1 MTSSSSTQRIA
12 FAAATT
18 LALLNHPSP
27 VAAQEGFAE
36 IATDFTGD
44 GPVGVVLPSICIGDF
59 DVPKAMYTLEP
70 LVGATDVQILTN
82 PPNLIETGYDA
93 TDRLAYFKFNL
104 EVAEATDTAGIIIR
118 FPHDKLLS
126 IDICCSQSLAVRPG
140 FINLETVTA
149 STGAEITME
158 QGPAVTSNMKVGSF
172 SGSSINFLS
181 NMAGALDV
189 VARNQ
194 ASVSIQGNVNTLS
207 CNDKSSC
214 LVSGSILDPAGSKAL
229 GGSSVE
235 TSSCLGVNV
244 GTESTCVSVPP
255 TLAINP
261 LYLPLELTNTTE
273 KCVNGGELFR
283 LGRPWTNTNNSAPPT
298 EVVPSAAPSVAP
310 SVKVAAT
317 PAPVVVMP
325 PVAPPTLPAPNGGP
339 SAAVLHTHPSSL
351 LWRSLT
357 TAVLGAVWALAL
369 VQ

>member
-1 MTSSSSTQRIA
+1 MTSSTQRIA

-59 DVPKAMYTLEP
+59 DVPKAMYTVEP

-181 NMAGALDV
+181 SIAGTLDV

-255 TLAINP
+255 ALAINP
-261 LYLPLELTNTTE
+261 LYLPLALTNTTE

-283 LGRPWTNTNNSAPPT
+283 LGRPWTNTPPPPT
-298 EVVPSAAPSVAP
+298 EAVPSAAPSVAP

-317 PAPVVVMP
+317 PAPVVVPP
-325 PVAPPTLPAPNGGP
+325 PVAPQTPPPTNDP
-339 SAAVLHTHPSSL
+339 SAAVLLHTHSSL
-351 LWRSLT
+351 WSL
-357 TAVLGAVWALAL
+357 TAVLGAVWAALAF